1 MTQLG
6 SETNAG
12 EGTCGCA
19 GEPRGEGHS
28 RREQSPR
35 TEGLERLEWAVGKGN
50 WLGTCGNQAAASQDL
65 TPRLTSEMRP
75 QQKSLYL

>member
-1 MTQLG
+1 MGVQVNPGEKAT
-6 SETNAG
+6 AG
-12 EGTCGCA
+12 
-19 GEPRGEGHS
+19 
-28 RREQSPR
+28 REQSPR